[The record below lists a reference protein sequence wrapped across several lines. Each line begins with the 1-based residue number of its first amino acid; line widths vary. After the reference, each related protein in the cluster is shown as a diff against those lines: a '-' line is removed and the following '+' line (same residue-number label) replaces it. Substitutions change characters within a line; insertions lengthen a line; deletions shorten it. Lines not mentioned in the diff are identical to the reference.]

1 MGRAI
6 RALVKHLVENNREPH
21 GVSNAV
27 FQQLIDTP
35 DHEIKDIVERIGVI
49 ELSEGYKLV
58 SCPGDPGSVCFV
70 NKSSCEGVVLEETY
84 SSGGIFDKGRTVMQ
98 EGSFE
103 PVKTCPYHG
112 N

>member
-1 MGRAI
+1 MGQAI
-6 RALVKHLVENNREPH
+6 RALVEHLVENNREPH

-35 DHEIKDIVERIGVI
+35 DYEIKDIVEQIGVI
-49 ELSEGYKLV
+49 ELGEGCKLV
-58 SCPGDPGSVCFV
+58 SCPGYPGSVCFV
-70 NKSSCEGVVLEETY
+70 NGSSCEGVVIEETY
-84 SSGGIFDKGRTVMQ
+84 SSGGIFDKGRTLMQ

-103 PVKTCPYHG
+103 PVNTCPYHD